1 VTFVL
6 VSAVAGSIGAL
17 VRYVVTGWMQQWTR
31 SALPVGTAV
40 VNVVGA
46 FLLGVVVGSMG
57 LDSTVAIAAFGFLGG
72 LTTFS
77 TWMVETVNF
86 AVEPGYRTAA
96 LANLLLPLIV
106 GVTFAALGFYLSS

>member
-1 VTFVL
+1 MTSIL
-6 VSAVAGSIGAL
+6 VAAAAGSIGAL
-17 VRYVVTGWMQQWTR
+17 VRYLTTGWVQQWTG
-31 SALPVGTAV
+31 STLPIGTAV
-40 VNVVGA
+40 VNIVGA

-57 LDSTVAIAAFGFLGG
+57 LESTVAIAALGFVGG

-86 AVEPGYRTAA
+86 AVERGYRAA
-96 LANLLLPLIV
+96 AVANLLVPLAA

>member
-1 VTFVL
+1 MTFIL
-6 VSAVAGSIGAL
+6 VAAATGSIGAL
-17 VRYVVTGWMQQWTR
+17 VRYLVTGWMQQWTG
-31 SALPVGTAV
+31 STLPVGTAF

-46 FLLGVVVGSMG
+46 FLVGVAVGSMG
-57 LDSTVAIAAFGFLGG
+57 IESTVAIAAIGFLGG

-86 AVEPGYRTAA
+86 AVEPGYRAA
-96 LANLLLPLIV
+96 AVANLLVPLAA